1 MYIPF
6 EVGRGR
12 NIFYKI
18 EEGFHIPK
26 QGCTLEPQGIEPLFI
41 DAFFLQFRENRRIFF
56 TISEFTLGGG
66 GLMKVKLRKNLY
78 IYLVSYFET

>member
-1 MYIPF
+1 MLPF

-12 NIFYKI
+12 NVFYKI
-18 EEGFHIPK
+18 EEGFHMPK
-26 QGCTLEPQGIEPLFI
+26 QGCALELQGIEPLFI

-56 TISEFTLGGG
+56 TILEFTPGSGDLT
-66 GLMKVKLRKNLY
+66 KVKLRKNLY